1 MRYVFH
7 LILCVIFVISGCSE
21 QGTEVNPIPSEVLI
35 GTRIWQ
41 TMNLNVS
48 VFRNGDTIPEAK
60 NNYEWNVYAKNG
72 KACWSNYNYDQNINS
87 SHGKLYNWY
96 AVNDP
101 RGLAPE
107 GYHIASWGEWSD
119 LISISGGELI
129 GASKLRDKN
138 SWGSKTNGD
147 NSTKFTALP
156 SGFCDELG
164 GATGMGISSWW
175 WSASEDNT
183 FRGCAFSMNNY
194 TEQIYAWRWAKG
206 WGFYV
211 RCVKN

>member
-1 MRYVFH
+1 MRYVIH
-7 LILCVIFVISGCSE
+7 LILCAIFVISGCSE

-35 GTRIWQ
+35 GTRVWQ
-41 TMNLNVS
+41 TINLNVS

-60 NNYEWNVYAKNG
+60 NNYEWNVYAKNS

-107 GYHIASWGEWSD
+107 GYHIASAGEWLD
-119 LISISGGELI
+119 LVSNSGGELL

-156 SGFCDELG
+156 SGFCDEFG
-164 GATGMGISSWW
+164 ESAGMGISSYW

-183 FRGCAFSMNNY
+183 YKGNAFSMNNF
-194 TEQIYAWRWAKG
+194 TEQIYYWSVPKG
-206 WGFYV
+206 YGLYV

>member
-1 MRYVFH
+1 MNYVFH
-7 LILCVIFVISGCSE
+7 FFFFVILIISGCSE

-41 TMNLNVS
+41 TNNLNVTF
-48 VFRNGDTIPEAK
+48 FRNGDTIPEAK

-72 KACWSNYNYDQNINS
+72 KPCWSNYNYDRKVNS
-87 SHGKLYNWY
+87 SHGKLYNWH

-107 GYHIASWGEWSD
+107 GYHIASAGEWWE
-119 LISISGGELI
+119 LISISGGELL
-129 GASKLRDKN
+129 GASKLRDKS

-164 GATGMGISSWW
+164 EATGMGISSWW
-175 WSASEDNT
+175 WSSSEDNS
-183 FRGCAFSMNNY
+183 FRGCAFSMYNY
-194 TEQIYAWRWAKG
+194 TEQVYAWIWPKS